1 LSGYRPIEEGFM
13 RYRIP
18 FVVGIGMGVAVGL
31 RYGRPALDR
40 LPRRIR
46 DLRERPDLQE
56 AAGLVS
62 AQAGQL
68 VERARIAV
76 THRSTAGSTGQ
87 VRILNGSSA
96 R

>member
-1 LSGYRPIEEGFM
+1 M

-76 THRSTAGSTGQ
+76 THRSTAGSAGQ

>member
-76 THRSTAGSTGQ
+76 THRSTAGSAGQ

>member
-1 LSGYRPIEEGFM
+1 M

-18 FVVGIGMGVAVGL
+18 FVVAVSVGLAVGV
-31 RYGRPALDR
+31 RYGRPTYEVVQ
-40 LPRRIR
+40 RRIR

-56 AAGLVS
+56 AAGLVT

-68 VERARIAV
+68 VDRAREAV
-76 THRSTAGSTGQ
+76 IHRSTTPPI
-87 VRILNGSSA
+87 RLMNGSSA

>member
-1 LSGYRPIEEGFM
+1 LSSYRPIEEGFM

-76 THRSTAGSTGQ
+76 THRSTAGSAGQ

>member
-1 LSGYRPIEEGFM
+1 M

-31 RYGRPALDR
+31 RYGRPALER

-56 AAGLVS
+56 AAGLVT

-68 VERARIAV
+68 VERARVVV
-76 THRSTAGSTGQ
+76 THRGGTVSTGQ
-87 VRILNGSSA
+87 VRLLNGSSA

>member
-1 LSGYRPIEEGFM
+1 M

-18 FVVGIGMGVAVGL
+18 FGIGIGMGVVVGL

-40 LPRRIR
+40 IPRRIR

-56 AAGLVS
+56 AAGLVT

-76 THRSTAGSTGQ
+76 THRGAAGSAGQ

>member
-1 LSGYRPIEEGFM
+1 M

-18 FVVGIGMGVAVGL
+18 FAVGIGVGLAVGL
-31 RYGRPALDR
+31 RYARPTLEG

-56 AAGLVS
+56 AAGLVT

-76 THRSTAGSTGQ
+76 THRSAPSSAGP

>member
-1 LSGYRPIEEGFM
+1 M

-18 FVVGIGMGVAVGL
+18 FVVGIGIGVAVGL

-56 AAGLVS
+56 AAGLVT

-76 THRSTAGSTGQ
+76 THLSSAGSAGSESSAGQ
-87 VRILNGSSA
+87 VRILNGSSP